1 MNKNNIVLKTIKEV
15 HFFKHHLLSAIVLN
29 DYKKTFLLLSQKR
42 ILDIE
47 LLKNY
52 LIENKLNDFA
62 KKEIDNL
69 INKIDACLDLEKSY
83 RKLPIEDCNYKYEYE
98 GKGCVSGNGGIKF
111 ILVVKGSFLKSDNK
125 TFDEKEPNF
134 KYINAFN
141 IGLLVLRLRDIKSLF
156 EIDIKQPELEAMEP
170 IRKDLRD
177 TKATES
183 AISEPQQPNRNNN
196 KFDPN
201 HFNQKGYDLFL
212 YLVENYEKKGKIKFI
227 NIFEFMKKSID
238 KKKYAFKFTQE
249 KYTAFI
255 FLNYKIEIKK
265 YAVADGYE
273 YDEIPFL
280 NSHEQQFDG
289 R

>member
-1 MNKNNIVLKTIKEV
+1 MNKKNIILKTIDEV
-15 HFFKHHLLSAIVLN
+15 HFFKQQLLFSIVRN
-29 DYKKTFLLLSQKR
+29 EFKKTFLLLSQNR

-47 LLKNY
+47 PLRNY

-111 ILVVKGSFLKSDNK
+111 ILVVKGSFFKADNK

-134 KYINAFN
+134 KYIKSFN
-141 IGLLVLRLRDIKSLF
+141 IGLLVLRLTDIKSLF
-156 EIDIKQPELEAMEP
+156 EMDSKEPELETMEP
-170 IRKDLRD
+170 IKKDLSD
-177 TKATES
+177 TTATES

-196 KFDPN
+196 NFDPN

-212 YLVENYEKKGKIKFI
+212 YLVEHYDKLDKTKFI
-227 NIFEFMKKSID
+227 NIFYYLKYYRKENIYFFNFTEDKYKSFVLKNHSVSVNHFKKD
-238 KKKYAFKFTQE
+238 KFDNSSE
-249 KYTAFI
+249 KH
-255 FLNYKIEIKK
+255 
-265 YAVADGYE
+265 V
-273 YDEIPFL
+273 L